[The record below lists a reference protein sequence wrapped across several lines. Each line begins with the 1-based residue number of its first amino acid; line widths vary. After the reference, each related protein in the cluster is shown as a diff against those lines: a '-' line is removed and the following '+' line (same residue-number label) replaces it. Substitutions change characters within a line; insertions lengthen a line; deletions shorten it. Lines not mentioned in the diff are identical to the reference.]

1 MTDGT
6 RSPARTSGPPD
17 APGSA
22 ADGPEVAVER
32 LHAWGAEPTGETW
45 DTPSSALAA
54 GMRDGLPVIAKVG
67 RVEEERRGG
76 RLMAWWSRHGGLP
89 VLEHDA
95 DAVLLRRATG
105 ARDLTAWATTGRDD
119 EATAVLVDAALALHA
134 MPAPPAS
141 VGLVPLRT
149 WFRDLVDGPQ
159 PDPLLDRAASLAR
172 DLLAEPGPEVVLHG
186 DVHHGNVLDLG
197 DRWAAIDPKGLLG
210 HPAFDLANVC
220 CNPVEEVAVDRLDAR
235 LDLMADRAGLDRAL
249 LGSWVAAWCG
259 LSLVWSGEAASW
271 PPSTARAIASRLLR

>member
-1 MTDGT
+1 MT
-6 RSPARTSGPPD
+6 
-17 APGSA
+17 
-22 ADGPEVAVER
+22 PEQR
-32 LHAWGAEPTGETW
+32 LRAWGAQPTGETW
-45 DTPSSALAA
+45 DTPSSVLAA
-54 GMRDGLPVIAKVG
+54 GVRDGVPVIVKAA

-89 VLEHDA
+89 VLAHDA

-105 ARDLTAWATTGRDD
+105 GRDLAAWATTGRDD
-119 EATAVLVDAALALHA
+119 EATEVLVDAALALHA

-149 WFRDLVDGPQ
+149 WFRDLVDRPQ
-159 PDPLLDRAASLAR
+159 RDPLLDRAASVAR

-210 HPAFDLANVC
+210 HPAFDLANVF
-220 CNPVEEVAVDRLDAR
+220 CNPAEEVAVPRLDAR
-235 LDLMADRAGLDRAL
+235 LDLVADRAGLDRAL
-249 LGSWVAAWCG
+249 LASWVAAWCG
-259 LSLVWSGEAASW
+259 LSLAWTGDETSSR
-271 PPSTARAIASRLLR
+271 PSTARAIASRLLR

>member
-1 MTDGT
+1 MPRTLPEAAAT
-6 RSPARTSGPPD
+6 ARLRD
-17 APGSA
+17 
-22 ADGPEVAVER
+22 
-32 LHAWGAEPTGETW
+32 WGAVPTGETW
-45 DTPSSALAA
+45 DTPSSVLAA
-54 GMRDGLPVIAKVG
+54 GVRDGLPVIAKVA

-76 RLMAWWSRHGGLP
+76 RLMAWWIPLGGLP

-95 DAVLLRRATG
+95 DAVLVRRATG

-119 EATAVLVDAALALHA
+119 EATEVLVATALALHA

-149 WFRDLVDGPQ
+149 WFRDLVDRPH
-159 PDPLLDRAASLAR
+159 PDPLLDRAASLVR

-210 HPAFDLANVC
+210 HPAFDLANLF
-220 CNPVEEVAVDRLDAR
+220 CNPASEVAVARLDAR
-235 LDLMADRAGLDRAL
+235 LELVADRAGLDRGL
-249 LGSWVAAWCG
+249 LASWVGAWCG
-259 LSLVWSGEAASW
+259 LSLVWAEPSGH
-271 PPSTARAIASRLLR
+271 PSTASAIATRLLR

>member
-1 MTDGT
+1 MT
-6 RSPARTSGPPD
+6 
-17 APGSA
+17 
-22 ADGPEVAVER
+22 PEQR
-32 LHAWGAEPTGETW
+32 LRGWGAAPTGERR

-54 GMRDGLPVIAKVG
+54 GVRDGVPVIAKVA

-89 VLEHDA
+89 VLEHDG
-95 DAVLLRRATG
+95 DAVLLQRATG

-119 EATAVLVDAALALHA
+119 EATEVLVDAALGLHA
-134 MPAPPAS
+134 MPAPPSS

-149 WFRDLVDGPQ
+149 WFRDLVDQPQ
-159 PDPLLDRAASLAR
+159 HDTLLDRAASLAR

-210 HPAFDLANVC
+210 HPAFDLANLF
-220 CNPVEEVAVDRLDAR
+220 CNPVEAVAVGRLDAR
-235 LDLMADRAGLDRAL
+235 LDLVADRARLDRAL
-249 LGSWVAAWCG
+249 LAAWVGAWCG
-259 LSLVWSGEAASW
+259 LSSVWAGDGTSGHA
-271 PPSTARAIASRLLR
+271 STARAIAGRLLR